1 MRLFHSLGLMSLCL
15 FLFQNC
21 GEFAAEERED
31 IYTYDSRTDFFYD
44 VKLIT
49 TEVASA
55 NRKRYVFDFAV
66 SFASNPNQS
75 VGYQLQFSTL
85 NFVGVCRTTGDI
97 VDGVGKHFRSECLM
111 PTLEDIYIQLT
122 LTGPENENVVD
133 QFRF

>member
-31 IYTYDSRTDFFYD
+31 IYTYDSRPDFFYD

-49 TEVASA
+49 TEVDSA

-66 SFASNPNQS
+66 SFASK
-75 VGYQLQFSTL
+75 V
-85 NFVGVCRTTGDI
+85 
-97 VDGVGKHFRSECLM
+97 
-111 PTLEDIYIQLT
+111 
-122 LTGPENENVVD
+122 
-133 QFRF
+133 